1 MRAHSAAGVST
12 MGWIY
17 LESLIALFVL
27 LAIVWWTMLPARKPP
42 TGADRQP
49 DASGEPMP
57 PGDDP

>member
-1 MRAHSAAGVST
+1 

-27 LAIVWWTMLPARKPP
+27 LAIVGWTMLPARKPP
-42 TGADRQP
+42 SGAGRQP
-49 DASGEPMP
+49 DASGEPGP